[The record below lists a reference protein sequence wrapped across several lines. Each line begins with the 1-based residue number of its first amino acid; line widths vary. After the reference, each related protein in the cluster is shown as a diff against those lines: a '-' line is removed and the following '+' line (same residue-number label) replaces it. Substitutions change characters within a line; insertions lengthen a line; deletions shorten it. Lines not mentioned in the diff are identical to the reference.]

1 MYIVGITGGI
11 GSGKSE
17 ASKIFTELAVPV
29 IDLDDIAH
37 QITKKNQPGYI
48 EIKKYFGEKYFDKN
62 KELIRK
68 NLQIDIFN
76 STQTKKK
83 IESILHPIIFN
94 ECKKQINRYK
104 SAEYI
109 VIVIALLFETKNYI
123 KLINESLLIDC
134 DEEIKIKRVMYRD
147 KLNEKLIK
155 CIIESQLARDKKIKK
170 ADKIIINNFSKTLLK
185 DNIYKYHN
193 DLKHRLNGK

>member
-83 IESILHPIIFN
+83 LESILHPIIFN
-94 ECKKQINRYK
+94 ECKK
-104 SAEYI
+104 
-109 VIVIALLFETKNYI
+109 
-123 KLINESLLIDC
+123 
-134 DEEIKIKRVMYRD
+134 
-147 KLNEKLIK
+147 
-155 CIIESQLARDKKIKK
+155 
-170 ADKIIINNFSKTLLK
+170 
-185 DNIYKYHN
+185 
-193 DLKHRLNGK
+193 